1 MTEERNATAT
11 TQELAQQRTE
21 WALERTRLSN
31 ERTLI
36 AWLRTGLALVGF
48 GAIVPRLLER
58 VETEW
63 LVNLI
68 AVLFVVIGTVIVAVG
83 VRAYRHMTTKL
94 DAAEH
99 AIAWP
104 VIAVLAGAIEVAA
117 ILILILFVLN

>member
-1 MTEERNATAT
+1 MSEERDVIVT
-11 TQELAQQRTE
+11 TQQLAQQRTE

-48 GAIVPRLLER
+48 GAIVPRVLER

-83 VRAYRHMTTKL
+83 VRDYRHMTARL
-94 DAAEH
+94 EAAEH

-104 VIAVLAGAIEVAA
+104 VVAVLAGAIEVAA
-117 ILILILFVLN
+117 ILILILFILN